1 MVKNMIIYN
10 ENLFISHAMY
20 KCEGKTQTPI
30 NLDIK
35 NKETNLKKIIY
46 NDFDR
51 FVNFINNLG
60 LEIIH
65 TDNTINYEYT
75 STTILTLKT
84 TCFKVDINDNFAKI
98 TPLK

>member
-1 MVKNMIIYN
+1 MVKNMTIYN
-10 ENLFISHAMY
+10 ENLFISHAMH

-51 FVNFINNLG
+51 FINFIHKLD
-60 LEIIH
+60 LEIKH
-65 TDNTINYEYT
+65 NDKTIDYEHT
-75 STTILTLKT
+75 STTTLTLKT
-84 TCFKVDINDNFAKI
+84 TCFKVDINDNFAKL

>member
-1 MVKNMIIYN
+1 MVKNMTIYN
-10 ENLFISHAMY
+10 ENLFISHAMH
-20 KCEGKTQTPI
+20 KCEGKIQTPL

-51 FVNFINNLG
+51 FVNFINSLG

-65 TDNTINYEYT
+65 TDKTINYEYT
-75 STTILTLKT
+75 STTIITLKT